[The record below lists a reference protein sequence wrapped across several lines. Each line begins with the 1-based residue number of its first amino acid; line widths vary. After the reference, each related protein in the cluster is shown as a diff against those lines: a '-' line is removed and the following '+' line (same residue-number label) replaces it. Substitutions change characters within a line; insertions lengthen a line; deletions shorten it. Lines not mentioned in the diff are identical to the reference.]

1 MNEWKYAFPVLVQI
15 SEAGKAGL
23 SKNSLANKYSFK
35 ELTDAMHYYADQNY
49 IVIMPIIDETTA
61 LVDVIYRITESGK
74 QYIQSEYSVVNN
86 HCNDASQEES
96 NEVCEKFTIV
106 KPSIKLLKKII
117 VDLIVLII
125 GGILLDYILTMLHN

>member
-1 MNEWKYAFPVLVQI
+1 MHEWKYAFPVLVQI
-15 SEAGKAGL
+15 SEAGTAGL

-49 IVIMPIIDETTA
+49 IVIIPIIDETTA
-61 LVDVIYRITESGK
+61 LVDVIYKITESGK

-86 HCNDASQEES
+86 HYNDASQEES
-96 NEVCEKFTIV
+96 NEVCEKFTVV
-106 KPSIKLLKKII
+106 KPSVKLLKKII